1 MQINDGG
8 VELTVLLPFLFL
20 GGGLVAVFAWDQES
34 LEAPTSLAPRGGGI
48 LRERLVAAA
57 GLVGAWLALTALTLW
72 CVFLVAFVVLHA
84 LLFTLGTTA
93 ASIGLVASAV
103 LLQATPLAW
112 GIVIARRARASRASR
127 AHR

>member
-1 MQINDGG
+1 MQIYDGG

-20 GGGLVAVFAWDQES
+20 GGGLVAVFAWNQED
-34 LEAPTSLAPRGGGI
+34 LEAPTSLAPRWGGGV
-48 LRERLVAAA
+48 RERLAAAA
-57 GLVGAWLALTALTLW
+57 GLIGAWFALTALTLW
-72 CVFLVAFVVLHA
+72 CLFVVAFVLLHA

-103 LLQATPLAW
+103 LLQVTPLAW
-112 GIVIARRARASRASR
+112 GIVIARRARGSRALR